1 MSLSDDKRN
10 IFTTIGSYTSVIQ
23 ASDIPDLTNLF
34 PSINNKNDIVPLL
47 LDILKVIV
55 GSDALQELTGELFT
69 KFIDK
74 IEPDLKKALKN
85 QVTQYNSNDNLPT
98 YFQPAGTGVRVKLK
112 SIDISGKFKTS
123 PTSEGGKLIYDNVKP
138 NFDSSVYDTIRNGN
152 ADFGVLNMTHDTV
165 TDELVFKAKTTAE
178 TPNIGAWLN
187 KHIDNLTIID
197 KKEFTTNVMNMIYGT
212 ISKLQNRTV
221 NEIHE
226 ELVVNQL
233 IQQLISNNDDSFEI
247 SPEDNAALLLRAE
260 EMANGIVNYD
270 MGCGVMASSLPMSGL
285 TNLIG
290 NVSGT
295 TGQATDPN
303 YVGNQINNTINQ
315 STSNP
320 DVTNANKETIK
331 DGFFQKLIN
340 LITLMLSKA
349 LTTNPQ
355 IRAILAI
362 VSAFQN
368 QGTAKI
374 AQAKDDLK
382 NFKTLIKCNVM
393 ALIKLIVEFI
403 YPFVI
408 KYLIKLL
415 KPLIAKII
423 KEKIKQHSDLIK
435 SLTPAIAKVT
445 KVAATI
451 QT

>member
-1 MSLSDDKRN
+1 M
-10 IFTTIGSYTSVIQ
+10 
-23 ASDIPDLTNLF
+23 
-34 PSINNKNDIVPLL
+34 

-98 YFQPAGTGVRVKLK
+98 YFTPAGTGVKVKLK
-112 SIDISGKFKTS
+112 SIDISGKFKTD
-123 PTSEGGKLIYDNVKP
+123 PASEGGKLIYDNVKP

-165 TDELVFKAKTTAE
+165 TDELIFKAKVTAE

-212 ISKLQNRTV
+212 ISKLQNRTI

-226 ELVVNQL
+226 ELVINQL

-368 QGTAKI
+368 QGSPKI
-374 AQAKDDLK
+374 TEAKDDLK

-415 KPLIAKII
+415 KPLIVKII
-423 KEKIKQHSDLIK
+423 KEKTNQYSDLIK